1 MAEND
6 SEFIGNRLT
15 IFVAVFTPLQLLTVV
30 LRFYARSLTAHR
42 YGVDDWLVMAALLGQ
57 FVATG
62 IAIGSLKQAGVGYH
76 IEWIM
81 ATNPHLAIM
90 FLKYLLA
97 ISSWYYVTISLSKL
111 AICVFYRTLFPQR
124 SVLIILSLTAGIMIC
139 TAIASLVS
147 NLAACKPFSANWA
160 PTDVQA
166 EKCIDKEK
174 LYVWSTFPNIITDVI
189 LLAIPL
195 PIVWGLQTSKQL
207 KMALT
212 ATFVFGSIGLI
223 ASILRFVAFSNTN
236 SFIDATF
243 NAVELIIW
251 TVAEPGIYLIAACLM
266 TYRPLLE
273 KFSPKMRLQRSGR
286 WPSKY
291 IKQFSS
297 RAKRGGSSKNTNSE
311 PESHASRVFPAD
323 ATRSFGSD
331 RGILLSDVPTRE
343 DGFEQRP
350 GPEQRQDDG
359 SPANQS
365 QPARIVRTTNIHMSW
380 DNVSTGNGPTEG
392 AR

>member
-1 MAEND
+1 M
-6 SEFIGNRLT
+6 
-15 IFVAVFTPLQLLTVV
+15 TP
-30 LRFYARSLTAHR
+30 
-42 YGVDDWLVMAALLGQ
+42 
-57 FVATG
+57 
-62 IAIGSLKQAGVGYH
+62 
-76 IEWIM
+76 
-81 ATNPHLAIM
+81 N
-90 FLKYLLA
+90 
-97 ISSWYYVTISLSKL
+97 
-111 AICVFYRTLFPQR
+111 
-124 SVLIILSLTAGIMIC
+124 
-139 TAIASLVS
+139 S
-147 NLAACKPFSANWA
+147 NNW
-160 PTDVQA
+160 
-166 EKCIDKEK
+166 ERR
-174 LYVWSTFPNIITDVI
+174 
-189 LLAIPL
+189 
-195 PIVWGLQTSKQL
+195 
-207 KMALT
+207 
-212 ATFVFGSIGLI
+212 GLI

-350 GPEQRQDDG
+350 GPEQRHDDG